1 MGYKLYTVK
10 LSEKVS
16 SYHPVSHCWVFF
28 SMRVCML
35 NRVWLFV
42 TPWTVAH
49 QAPLSMG
56 FSRQE
61 HWSGLPCPPPGDLP
75 NSGIEPCLLCLLH
88 WQAGSLPLAP
98 PRKPLLFRMFLS
110 KTGYLLFLL
119 FLSVTVHSRRLS
131 ALSSYFPQIY
141 HPVASSTSFLYWTPL
156 VCCHH
161 HISAAE
167 IPVQPLSII
176 CSFMTNP
183 AIRFLLKLSD
193 IYYFPLIFHV
203 THWKSGSTHQ
213 INLGGIKRISMQKAI
228 LVMKHKGPK
237 VCSRQPGR
245 NLSSTVY
252 QLGVVGHAA

>member
-1 MGYKLYTVK
+1 
-10 LSEKVS
+10 
-16 SYHPVSHCWVFF
+16 
-28 SMRVCML
+28 ML

-42 TPWTVAH
+42 TLWTIAH
-49 QAPLSMG
+49 QALLSMG

-75 NSGIEPCLLCLLH
+75 NSGIEPHLLCLLH

-156 VCCHH
+156 VHCHH

-167 IPVQPLSII
+167 IPVQSLSII
-176 CSFMTNP
+176 CSLITNP
-183 AIRFLLKLSD
+183 AIRFLLKLSN
-193 IYYFPLIFHV
+193 IYYFPLIFHA

-213 INLGGIKRISMQKAI
+213 INLGGIKRISCRRLYLWWSIKAPKSAADSRVEI
-228 LVMKHKGPK
+228 SVPQSTSWVSLGMLHK
-237 VCSRQPGR
+237 
-245 NLSSTVY
+245 LSVPPFTPPSIWR
-252 QLGVVGHAA
+252 